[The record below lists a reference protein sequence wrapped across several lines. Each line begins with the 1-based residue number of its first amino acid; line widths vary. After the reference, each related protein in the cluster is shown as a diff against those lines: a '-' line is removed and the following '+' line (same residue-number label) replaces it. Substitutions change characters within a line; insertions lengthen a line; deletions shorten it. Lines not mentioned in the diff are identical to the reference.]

1 MTTDRHGRECHGTAD
16 AAALD
21 DHCDEECRE
30 ALAAEIRA
38 AMSPDRGASSAL
50 ARDCRVTPAC
60 ISDILH
66 ANKGVSPALL
76 SRIADALSV
85 DAATQDR
92 WHALA
97 GHVAPDLAESLL
109 AHPERWDDVRALL
122 AGMTLAVGGA
132 S

>member
-1 MTTDRHGRECHGTAD
+1 MTTTDRHGRECHGTAD

-30 ALAAEIRA
+30 TLAAEIRA
-38 AMSPDRGASSAL
+38 AMPHDRGASSAL
-50 ARDCRVTPAC
+50 ARKCDVTPAC

-76 SRIADALSV
+76 ERIADALLV
-85 DAATQDR
+85 DVATRDR

-97 GHVAPDLAESLL
+97 HHVEPGLL
-109 AHPERWDDVRALL
+109 RALLDVPERWDEVRALL
-122 AGMTLAVGGA
+122 AGG
-132 S
+132 SR

>member
-1 MTTDRHGRECHGTAD
+1 
-16 AAALD
+16 
-21 DHCDEECRE
+21 
-30 ALAAEIRA
+30 
-38 AMSPDRGASSAL
+38 MSPDRGASSAL
-50 ARDCRVTPAC
+50 ARKCGVTPAC

-85 DAATQDR
+85 DAATHDR

-97 GHVAPDLAESLL
+97 GHVAPDIAEALL

-122 AGMTLAVGGA
+122 AGMALAVGGGQ
-132 S
+132 